1 MRVLRLNLAQLRCFE
16 SLSIVPSAGL
26 NLLLGANGSG
36 KTSVL
41 EALFLLSHGRSF
53 RPGGSKALI
62 RRGQEECT
70 VYAELDTVGHTHRL
84 GLARSAHGWRARI
97 DAQSVPRLSDLLVH
111 CAAICVEPGSH
122 GVLTGPAEGRRRFM
136 DWGVFHVEH
145 TFREMWQSYQRCLL
159 QRNFLLRTN
168 GDSTQLDV
176 WEQGMA
182 NAAQWLDGQRHAY
195 LGRLRVRLLEHL
207 ARWLPELGEPTL
219 NYQRGWAADASLIEV
234 LAAHRMRDREQGYTR
249 QGPHRADWLLGFEH
263 APERHQLSRGQT
275 KLAALACL
283 LAQFDVFR
291 ELRATTPLLLLD
303 DLSAELDAAHL
314 DQVMTYLQSS
324 GAQTW
329 ITGTEF
335 PQRWQPGMRVFH
347 VEHGVLRA

>member
-16 SLSIVPSAGL
+16 SLSIIPSAGV

-53 RPGGSKALI
+53 RPGGSQVLI
-62 RRGQEECT
+62 RRGYEECT
-70 VYAELDTVGHTHRL
+70 VYAELDDGGLTHRL
-84 GLARSAHGWRARI
+84 GLARSMHGWQARI
-97 DAQSVPRLSDLLVH
+97 DARSVPRLSCLLAH
-111 CAAICVEPGSH
+111 CAAICIEPGSH
-122 GVLTGPAEGRRRFM
+122 GLLTGPAEVRRRFV

-145 TFREMWQSYQRCLL
+145 AFLEVWQNYRRCLQ
-159 QRNFLLRTN
+159 QRNVLLRTN
-168 GDSTQLDV
+168 GDGAQLAA

-182 NAAQWLDGQRHAY
+182 NAAKWLDEQRHAY
-195 LGRLRVRLLEHL
+195 LERLRIRLLKHL
-207 ARWLPELGEPTL
+207 ACWLPELGTPTL
-219 NYQRGWAADASLIEV
+219 RYQRGWAAEAA
-234 LAAHRMRDREQGYTR
+234 LAEMLAVHRIRDREQGHTR

-291 ELRATTPLLLLD
+291 ELRGTTPLLLLD
-303 DLSAELDAAHL
+303 DLAAELDAAHL
-314 DQVMTYLQSS
+314 DQVMTYLQNS

-329 ITGTEF
+329 ITGTDF
-335 PQRWQPGMRVFH
+335 PSRWQPGMRVFH
-347 VEHGVLRA
+347 VEHGAIRA